1 MDAVQSVVVR
11 RGRAEEAGALATFGE
26 RVFRDAFAAENRPA
40 DLDMYVG
47 MAYGVTQ
54 QAAELSDPRITTL
67 IAEVDGRLAG
77 FAQLRPGKT
86 PPCVAGT
93 APIELWRFYVDRP
106 LQGRGVAR
114 VLMDALLE
122 AAHARGAETIWLGV
136 WERNPRA
143 QAFYGK
149 CGFLDVGQQEFRL
162 GSDRQI
168 DRVMSRRL

>member
-1 MDAVQSVVVR
+1 
-11 RGRAEEAGALATFGE
+11 
-26 RVFRDAFAAENRPA
+26 
-40 DLDMYVG
+40 
-47 MAYGVTQ
+47 
-54 QAAELSDPRITTL
+54 
-67 IAEVDGRLAG
+67 
-77 FAQLRPGKT
+77 
-86 PPCVAGT
+86 VAGT